1 MNLPTHPLLVPTL
14 FAICGMLSVLAV
26 AAEDSLRAGAAQID
40 ITPAYP
46 VTMAG
51 YESRKELSQ
60 GVHDPLGAR
69 AVAFEQGNKHLV
81 LVSID
86 LLGFYN
92 NTAEPLRNAVLD
104 ACHLQPSELFLAAI
118 HTHSAPTP
126 ILDSSKGHTNNV

>member
-1 MNLPTHPLLVPTL
+1 MNLSKHPLLVPPL
-14 FAICGMLSVLAV
+14 LICGMLTVLPV
-26 AAEDSLRAGAAQID
+26 AAQDSLRAGAAQID
-40 ITPAYP
+40 ITPANP

-60 GVHDPLGAR
+60 GVHDRLGAR